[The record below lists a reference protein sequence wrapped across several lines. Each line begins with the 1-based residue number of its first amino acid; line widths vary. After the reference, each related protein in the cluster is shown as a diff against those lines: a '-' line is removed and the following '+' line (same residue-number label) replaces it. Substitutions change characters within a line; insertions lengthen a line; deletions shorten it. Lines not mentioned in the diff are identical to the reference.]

1 MYRFMIAKHFLNMK
15 NDVSV
20 EMKCWR
26 SCLRPLSGE
35 TLIFD
40 QKSRKSSIQH
50 GGVGAASRSL
60 SQPLAA
66 SLAASDDKLGS
77 LKENQS
83 SILAVCRLP
92 GIDDSKTR
100 GFQGRMILRLDGVR
114 LVDW

>member
-1 MYRFMIAKHFLNMK
+1 MK
-15 NDVSV
+15 KAGNRQFSMA
-20 EMKCWR
+20 E
-26 SCLRPLSGE
+26 SAQPL
-35 TLIFD
+35 
-40 QKSRKSSIQH
+40 
-50 GGVGAASRSL
+50 AAS